1 MKIINGG
8 VTAPL
13 GFKVNGLSCGIKKSG
28 KKDLALVYSKVP
40 AKAAAM
46 FTSNRFK
53 SAAVVLSRE
62 NLKNKTARAIIIN
75 SGNANCANGK
85 IDLINAKK
93 ICSFV
98 SNNLHIKKDEVLI
111 ASTGIIGVPLQISKI
126 KKAVPELVK
135 GLGRKSSMKATLA
148 IMTTDTKPKQIAVK
162 IKIGGKI
169 ISIGAMAKG
178 AGMIY
183 PNLVSSSEKHATML
197 SFITTDAN
205 IASEVLNS
213 ALRIAVKDSFNCI
226 SVDGCM
232 STSDSVFILAN
243 GLAGNKTIK
252 KGDNNF
258 SLFSK
263 ALNFVC
269 LELAKKIIMDAEG
282 ATKFV
287 KVKVKGARVYSDAKR
302 IAQSVA
308 NSNLVKTAIFGENEN
323 WGRIISAVGASG
335 VNFKADKVKI
345 NFSSFRRKEVDIN
358 INLNTGKAL
367 AVVYTSD
374 LSLDYVRINARY
386 N

>member
-93 ICSFV
+93 ICSFI

-111 ASTGIIGVPLQISKI
+111 ASTGIIGVSLQISKI

-135 GLGRKSSMKATLA
+135 GLGRKSSMKAALA

-162 IKIGGKI
+162 IEIGGKI